1 MMRVDISREGGL
13 TYYFCPIKD
22 CNDYFFDYKLLKNHL
37 KDAHPIILPQMRLDL
52 ILGYDLK
59 NDSEK

>member
-37 KDAHPIILPQMRLDL
+37 RDYHPNILSQMRLDL
-52 ILGYDLK
+52 I
-59 NDSEK
+59 SEEEDQN